1 MNYRTVNRVRSWR
14 AGFAL
19 VALASAC
26 VRAEAEPVVVADDVQ
41 SGSKSEL
48 DAIATPNVGP
58 VSKRPPHA
66 DRWVLID
73 GAGWRAADASSL
85 LEQSL
90 SIGAGGLY
98 LYNAG
103 ETRRGAEFPASVR
116 SELGGADG
124 LRIFA
129 ENAALRGLG
138 LHIDVELNHVP
149 TSSPLVRNHPDWFHR
164 VGPLRDYQDPQQLL
178 FGDLEGSRDFAQEQP
193 EVSAFLIGA
202 TLDLVARVPLAG
214 LGLRSVRHVPVP
226 FWAELVWASIEAT
239 AGRLNTVG
247 SYFTGDAREL
257 ARVFRQA
264 GFSHAFDYPMHFA
277 LLEVGCDAQD
287 PERIASV
294 LTADSDYD
302 DPSRLVTLLGRP
314 GEVTLEERCGA
325 DERLVRRMLA
335 LQHGLRGTPAV
346 MRETLNCEAPTAGC
360 TAKRR
365 EHLRELLAIRE
376 RHPVLHDG
384 ETRVVAAGQ
393 AGLLLLRLNRE
404 RLAVVLYNASLNS
417 TLTVPL
423 PLGVP
428 TSALVDSYGLELV
441 EGQLRAEA
449 GSSGIAVF
457 RRPSGRALEWSEPTA
472 RRVEISVEGL
482 PERVERLVLV
492 GDSDALGTWDPEQGV
507 KMEKRAGVFY
517 SALPLPRGS
526 TAHVHLVAISGEDEE
541 LEGMSRYVFVD
552 YQRGPLRLRWS
563 WRSADIEL

>member
-1 MNYRTVNRVRSWR
+1 MNHAVTNRVRRWR
-14 AGFAL
+14 AAL
-19 VALASAC
+19 VFATSAAAC
-26 VRAEAEPVVVADDVQ
+26 VRAEAEPVVVADDVRP
-41 SGSKSEL
+41 G
-48 DAIATPNVGP
+48 ATSDPGVTSTP
-58 VSKRPPHA
+58 KVDSVSLRAPHA

-73 GAGWRAADASSL
+73 AAGWRSDDSSSL

-90 SIGAGGLY
+90 SVGAGRLY
-98 LYNAG
+98 FYNAG
-103 ETRRGAEFPASVR
+103 ETRGGSEFPASVR

-124 LRIFA
+124 LRVFA
-129 ENAALRGLG
+129 EAAALRGLG
-138 LHIDVELNHVP
+138 LHVDVELNHVP
-149 TSSPLVRNHPDWFHR
+149 RSSPLVRDHPDWFHR

-178 FGDLEGSRDFAQEQP
+178 FGDVEGSRDFAQEQP
-193 EVSAFLIGA
+193 DVSAFLIGA

-226 FWAELVWASIEAT
+226 FWAELVWASTEAT
-239 AGRLNTVG
+239 AGRLSTVG

-257 ARVFRQA
+257 ARVFRQT

-277 LLEVGCDAQD
+277 LLEVGCDAQA

-294 LTADSDYD
+294 LTADSNYD

-314 GEVTLEERCGA
+314 GELTLEQRCGG
-325 DERLVRRMLA
+325 DERLVQRLLA

-346 MRETLNCEAPTAGC
+346 MRETLNCKASNAGC
-360 TAKRR
+360 STKRG
-365 EHLRELLAIRE
+365 EHLRKLLAIRE
-376 RHPVLHDG
+376 RHPVLLGG

-404 RLAVVLYNASLNS
+404 QLAVVLYNASLES

-428 TSALVDSYGLELV
+428 RSALVDSYGLELA
-441 EGQLRAEA
+441 EGQLRVAA
-449 GSSGIAVF
+449 ASSGIAVF

-472 RRVEISVEGL
+472 RRVEISVAGL

-507 KMEKRAGVFY
+507 EMEKRAGSFHA
-517 SALPLPRGS
+517 ALPLPRGS
-526 TAHVHLVAISGEDEE
+526 TAHVHLVAISGQDEE
-541 LEGMSRYVFVD
+541 LEGMSRYVFID
-552 YQRGPLRLRWS
+552 YQRGPLQLRWG
-563 WRSADIEL
+563 WRSGDIEL